1 MLSVLRARSNTVEAL
16 SPLFTPRVWASQY
29 GAGPKCKDSFD
40 HSSLDSQGL
49 ILDGLLEHSEKRGQK
64 EVTYELVVDPPRRTV
79 AR

>member
-40 HSSLDSQGL
+40 HSSLDSPVCVRIVINTAWTLTRTADRLQ
-49 ILDGLLEHSEKRGQK
+49 
-64 EVTYELVVDPPRRTV
+64 VDNGTE
-79 AR
+79 